1 MQQKNKEKEIFK
13 LLRYLK
19 KYKFKIGVMVL
30 LAISGAIVSAITVRF
45 QDWLWIGLEE
55 DMHKWEELARKR
67 HKNVIKSIWY

>member
-1 MQQKNKEKEIFK
+1 VQQKNKEKEIFK

-45 QDWLWIGLEE
+45 QDWL
-55 DMHKWEELARKR
+55 
-67 HKNVIKSIWY
+67 